1 MTLVCC
7 NAQESTEFMKVDEN
21 VNNYGKFASAS
32 IQQENSI
39 GMCWNQLDKMGN
51 VLESYRK
58 LLMTTMMESTNIC
71 GIIKALTEDGTIDDN
86 NNNIQEGLYHQLS
99 ELEINSIDISLQYRS
114 KSREIYQRNRN

>member
-1 MTLVCC
+1 MALVSC
-7 NAQESTEFMKVDEN
+7 NAQESTEFMKVDDN

-32 IQQENSI
+32 MQQENSI

-71 GIIKALTEDGTIDDN
+71 GIIKALTEDGAVDDS
-86 NNNIQEGLYHQLS
+86 NNNIQEGLYHQFVNLN
-99 ELEINSIDISLQYRS
+99 LILL
-114 KSREIYQRNRN
+114 IYF